1 MSSLEVVDRSDEKV
15 IQKKI
20 KLLKGREKRIREER
34 HRLESELRNLI
45 FKRYLDLSEKIELK
59 EV

>member
-1 MSSLEVVDRSDEKV
+1 MSNLEVIDRTDEEA

-20 KLLKGREKRIREER
+20 KQLKVREMWIREER

-45 FKRYLDLSEKIELK
+45 FKKYLDFDEK
-59 EV
+59 